1 MDLERRIH
9 GDGQEREHPFQV
21 EGQEVEDPFQIDDL
35 DLELGENG
43 EGFDPNPAP
52 FSDSSEDGIDL
63 SSGWNLR
70 DLIHSLPAKLI
81 VPYMVLSLLT
91 AMVGMFVVTRLV
103 TSSIRERFANQL
115 LEASRVA
122 ADATVRREQEHLE
135 QLRLMA
141 FTEGVAEA
149 LAREEGET
157 IDNLLFPLVLN
168 GDLDLLAATDP
179 TGEELI
185 SLVRDPQ
192 SGSYSRSE
200 GGDLADIS
208 EIMLA
213 VQAEP
218 DRLGD
223 KFAGLVETAHGPYL
237 ITTAPVRNEQER
249 VVGVLI
255 IGTRLQRMIQEL
267 KEQALA
273 DLILLEPSGSL
284 MSTTLAEPEHGY
296 GELEL
301 SANEVAD
308 LEPALSKELSLYQR
322 TYQTYFA
329 PLVVRQREV
338 GVLAVVLPSN
348 FIVSTEAVSR
358 NTISLIFTL
367 GTFSIIGVGY
377 LLAKSIAGP
386 LIRLRDVALAVA
398 SGDLDQRTGLESRG
412 EVGQLAAVFDL
423 MTYRLRRRTAQAA
436 RLYEETVQRNKELAQ
451 ANTRLQMAQQQLI
464 QSEKLAAVGQ
474 LTAGIVHD
482 VKNPLAVIAGLA
494 EELEEEIGEQ
504 PGVDEHLRLIRKS
517 AFRASNIVSDLLKFA
532 RQSDPELMRQDICST
547 VKSSLRL
554 TDYLARK
561 GNVKIKTE
569 FDAPE
574 VMANYD
580 ATQIEQ
586 VLINLIQN
594 AIQAMPDGGRLNVHV
609 RSNGEWAEVDVED
622 SGTGI
627 PEDTLGRIF
636 DPFFTTKPEGEGTG
650 LGLSVSYGIVKQHK
664 GDIDVKSKVGEGT
677 KFTIKLPKDPPATDG
692 SRRGHGA
699 TVAERGEK
707 QRTR

>member
-1 MDLERRIH
+1 MDLERRIQ
-9 GDGQEREHPFQV
+9 GD
-21 EGQEVEDPFQIDDL
+21 GQEVEDPFQIDDL

-43 EGFDPNPAP
+43 DGFDSTPAP
-52 FSDSSEDGIDL
+52 FSEASEGSFEL
-63 SSGWNLR
+63 SSGWDLR
-70 DLIHSLPAKLI
+70 DLMHSLPAKLI

-122 ADATVRREQEHLE
+122 ADGIVRREQEHLE

-141 FTEGVAEA
+141 FTEGVPEA
-149 LAREEGET
+149 LARGDGET
-157 IDNLLFPLVLN
+157 VDNLLFPLVLN
-168 GDLDLLAATDP
+168 ADLDLLAATNP
-179 TGEELI
+179 SGEELI

-192 SGSYSRSE
+192 TGSYSRSE
-200 GGDLADIS
+200 GGDLGDVS

-237 ITTAPVRNEQER
+237 ITTAPVRNEQDR
-249 VVGVLI
+249 VIGVLI
-255 IGTRLQRMIQEL
+255 VGTRLQRLIQEL

-273 DLILLEPSGSL
+273 DLILLEPAGSL
-284 MSTTLAEPEHGY
+284 MSTTLAEPEQGY
-296 GELEL
+296 EQLEL
-301 SANEVAD
+301 STNEIAELD
-308 LEPALSKELSLYQR
+308 PAFSTELGLYQR
-322 TYQTYFA
+322 KYQAYFT
-329 PLVVRQREV
+329 PLVVRQRDV

-377 LLAKSIAGP
+377 LLARSIAGP

-398 SGDLDQRTGLESRG
+398 SGDLDQRTGLEGRG

-532 RQSDPELMRQDICST
+532 RQSDPELMRQDLCET
-547 VKSSLRL
+547 VKTSLRL

-561 GNVKIKTE
+561 GNVKVETE
-569 FDAPE
+569 FASPQ
-574 VMANYD
+574 VIANYD
-580 ATQIEQ
+580 ATQLEQ

-594 AIQAMPDGGRLNVHV
+594 AIQAMPDGGNLYVNV
-609 RSNGEWAEVDVED
+609 REKGEWAEVVVKD

-627 PEDTLGRIF
+627 SEDTLGRIF

-664 GDIDVKSKVGEGT
+664 GDIDVESKVGEGT
-677 KFTIKLPKDPPATDG
+677 KFTIKLPRNPQAVEAQRQGNGAEVATG
-692 SRRGHGA
+692 GQ
-699 TVAERGEK
+699 K
-707 QRTR
+707 QIAG